1 MPSARVGFLGLQT
14 LVFALVSAAFTAIYL
29 VQPVLPVLR
38 EEFGVDEQQVS
49 WAVSAVILGIALS
62 NLTFGRLSDRTPV
75 KPLIAIG
82 GAAVSG
88 LGLLCAAAQHIGL
101 LVALR
106 FGQGLFIPALT
117 TCLAAYL
124 ARSLPAER
132 LNVAM
137 GSYVAATVVG
147 GLMGRLIGGFIHPP
161 LHWRYAFISVSVLI
175 ASATLAALI
184 WLPQGRRGRP
194 ETGWTPGFRD
204 LLSRADLLRIYS
216 VAFCSFFVFS
226 ALFNYLPFYL
236 SGPPFGF
243 STNQVTFMY
252 LAYLIGV
259 VVAPLSGRLSNRL
272 GNGATLAIGAGLF
285 AVAIGATNLASAWAV
300 GVGLGGVCA
309 GFFAVHAAAVGSMNR
324 RLTSSRGRAN
334 SLYILF
340 YYIGGAA
347 GITVCGVAWQRWGW
361 AGVSGLGLLLL
372 AVIFAAG
379 IVEARRPPRPV

>member
-1 MPSARVGFLGLQT
+1 MPPDRLNFFGLQA

-29 VQPVLPVLR
+29 VQPVLPVIR
-38 EEFGVDEQQVS
+38 DEFGVDAKKAS
-49 WAVSAVILGIALS
+49 FAVSAVILGIALS
-62 NLTFGRLSDRTPV
+62 NLAFGRLSDRTPV
-75 KPLIAIG
+75 KPLIAAG
-82 GAAVSG
+82 GIAVAG
-88 LGLLCAAAQHIGL
+88 FGLLCAVAQHIGI

-137 GSYVAATVVG
+137 GTYVAATVAG

-161 LHWRYAFISVSVLI
+161 LHWRYAFVSVSVLI
-175 ASATLAALI
+175 AAATLAALF
-184 WLPQGRRGRP
+184 WLPREQRGSP
-194 ETGWTPGFRD
+194 ESGQVLGFRG
-204 LLSRADLLRIYS
+204 LLSRADLLRIYL
-216 VAFCSFFVFS
+216 VAFCAFFVFS

-243 STNQVTFMY
+243 STHQVTLMY
-252 LAYLIGV
+252 LTYLIGV
-259 VVAPLSGRLSNRL
+259 VIAPLSGRLSNRL
-272 GNGATLAIGAGLF
+272 GNGATLAIGAAVF
-285 AVAIGATNLASAWAV
+285 AAALGATTLASAWAV
-300 GVGLGGVCA
+300 GIGLGGVCA
-309 GFFAVHAAAVGSMNR
+309 GFFAIHAAAVGSMNR
-324 RLTSSRGRAN
+324 RLQSSRGRAN

-347 GITVCGVAWQRWGW
+347 GITVSGVAWQRCGW

-372 AVIFAAG
+372 AVIFAVG
-379 IVEARRPPRPV
+379 IVEARRPPRPG

>member
-1 MPSARVGFLGLQT
+1 MPPARVNFVVLQA
-14 LVFALVSAAFTAIYL
+14 LVFGLVSAAFTAIYL
-29 VQPVLPVLR
+29 VQPVLPVIR
-38 EEFGVDEQQVS
+38 REFGVDESQAS
-49 WAVSAVILGIALS
+49 FAVSAVILGIALA
-62 NLTFGRLSDRTPV
+62 NLPFGRLSDRTPV
-75 KPLIAIG
+75 KPLVAAG
-82 GAAVSG
+82 GAAVAG
-88 LGLLCAAAQHIGL
+88 FGLLCAAAQQIGL
-101 LVALR
+101 LVAFR

-161 LHWRYAFISVSVLI
+161 LHWRYAFVSVSVLI
-175 ASATLAALI
+175 AAATLAALV
-184 WLPQGRRGRP
+184 WLPPEQREGPEIGR
-194 ETGWTPGFRD
+194 TVGFRD

-216 VAFCSFFVFS
+216 VAFCAFFVFS

-243 STNQVTFMY
+243 STHQVTLMY
-252 LAYLIGV
+252 LTYLIGV
-259 VVAPLSGRLSNRL
+259 VIAPLSGRVSNRL
-272 GNGATLAIGAGLF
+272 GNGATLAIGAAVF
-285 AVAIGATNLASAWAV
+285 AAALGATTLASAWAV
-300 GVGLGGVCA
+300 GIGLGGVCA
-309 GFFAVHAAAVGSMNR
+309 GFFAIHAAAVGSMNR
-324 RLTSSRGRAN
+324 RLHSSRGRAN

-340 YYIGGAA
+340 YYIGGAT
-347 GITVCGVAWQRWGW
+347 GITVSGVAWQRCGW

-379 IVEARRPPRPV
+379 IVEARRPPRPG